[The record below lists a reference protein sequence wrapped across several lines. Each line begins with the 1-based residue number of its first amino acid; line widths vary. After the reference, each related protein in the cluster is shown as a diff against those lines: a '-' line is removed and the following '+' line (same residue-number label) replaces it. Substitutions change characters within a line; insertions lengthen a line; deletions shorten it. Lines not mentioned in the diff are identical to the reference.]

1 MMKPIYIDQQA
12 QLETLCG
19 TILSTRPKYLSVDT
33 EFFRKTTYWPKLC
46 LIQLAFDDQIV
57 LIDPLPQKLDLSPL
71 KDLFLDSQIL
81 KIFHAARQD
90 LEVFHLMWG
99 QVPSPI
105 ADTQILAMVCGFGD
119 SISYD
124 KLSEGIVGKKVD
136 KSQQHTDWAQRPLSP
151 KQITY
156 AMGDVENL
164 QEIYE
169 KLVERAGS
177 KIEYIQDELDILN
190 NPDTYQTSF
199 DKAWLKIKTFFH
211 SSPAL
216 LGMLKELAA
225 VRERY
230 AQSQNVPRSHL
241 IKDEILV
248 KLASK
253 TKLTPEDLSTNGIT
267 NPQIQSAFMEAAEK
281 ASPLKTN
288 GDFRPKPNG
297 TLMDI
302 LSVFLKAQA
311 ETHGIA
317 PKLIANR
324 DRLEDF
330 VHNPSTS
337 PLMQGW
343 RLSLFGERALKIKEG
358 KVALAFDPK
367 TQQPVFVDIS
377 IS

>member
-1 MMKPIYIDQQA
+1 MTPIYIDQQG
-12 QLETLCG
+12 QLETLCA
-19 TILSTRPKYLSVDT
+19 TLLSTKPKYLSVDT
-33 EFFRKTTYWPKLC
+33 EFVRKTTYWPKLC

-57 LIDPLPQKLDLSPL
+57 LIDPLPQKLDLLPL
-71 KDLFLDSQIL
+71 KDVFLDSQIL

-90 LEVFHLMWG
+90 LEVFHMMLG

-105 ADTQILAMVCGFGD
+105 ADTQILAMICGFGD

-136 KSQQHTDWAQRPLSP
+136 KSQQHTDWAQRPLTP

-169 KLVERAGS
+169 KLLERAGS

-211 SSPAL
+211 ASPAL

-241 IKDEILV
+241 IKDEVLV

-253 TKLTPEDLSTNGIT
+253 AKLTAEDLSTNGIS
-267 NPQIQSAFMEAAEK
+267 NPQIQSAFMEAAQK
-281 ASPLKTN
+281 ATPLKTN

-317 PKLIANR
+317 SKLIANR

-343 RLSLFGERALKIKEG
+343 RLSLFGEKALKIKEG

-367 TQQPVFVDIS
+367 TQQPVFVNLS
-377 IS
+377 V